1 MSTIYEPIK
10 DNGKQNLSL
19 FGNGLDESD
28 VLLFISSLMEQN
40 SELAGKLEQAESLLE
55 LAMKGASD
63 ATQPIDSARAEADR
77 IIAEAKKTADSNA
90 GGKSSS
96 AEQQAQAMLK
106 AAQEKAES
114 IIRTAEDE
122 ASRIIHESR
131 QKADAARWQAK
142 EIVTAAEAKARDIKG
157 QAEGEASKIALEV
170 KAKAEKEALLIK
182 QEAEQLLQKNKAMA
196 RPSELREV
204 SATTQDESAG
214 NNGKKPAQR
223 STQEDMDKKEQFAL
237 YNGTVELEIPPP
249 LAIGPLTNL
258 AKYLKSTRQIEVLAL
273 NSTSNHGLRIKLFL
287 HNPLP
292 LVNILKSMPQVERV
306 SVESEKSQGKQSPRS
321 QAGCGNILV
330 KMRN

>member
-1 MSTIYEPIK
+1 MSTTYEPIR
-10 DNGKQNLSL
+10 DNGKQNLGL

-40 SELAGKLEQAESLLE
+40 SELAGKLEQAESLIE
-55 LAMKGASD
+55 LVMKGASD
-63 ATQPIDSARAEADR
+63 ATQQLESARAEADR
-77 IIAEAKKTADSNA
+77 IIAEARQIADSNA
-90 GGKSSS
+90 GEKISS

-114 IIRTAEDE
+114 IIRNAEDE
-122 ASRIIHESR
+122 ASRIIHEAR

-157 QAEGEASKIALEV
+157 QAEGEASEIALEV

-182 QEAEQLLQKNKAMA
+182 QEAEQILEKNKAA
-196 RPSELREV
+196 DSKGELKETIAAILSQLKDHDGKQ
-204 SATTQDESAG
+204 SAQESKQA
-214 NNGKKPAQR
+214 
-223 STQEDMDKKEQFAL
+223 DMDKKERFAL
-237 YNGTVELEIPPP
+237 YNGAVELEIPPP

-258 AKYLKSTRQIEVLAL
+258 AKYLKNTRQIEVLAL

-292 LVNILKSMPQVERV
+292 LINILKSMPQVEKVTGEFR
-306 SVESEKSQGKQSPRS
+306 KNQGIPSSRS
-321 QAGCGNILV
+321 QAGYGSILV